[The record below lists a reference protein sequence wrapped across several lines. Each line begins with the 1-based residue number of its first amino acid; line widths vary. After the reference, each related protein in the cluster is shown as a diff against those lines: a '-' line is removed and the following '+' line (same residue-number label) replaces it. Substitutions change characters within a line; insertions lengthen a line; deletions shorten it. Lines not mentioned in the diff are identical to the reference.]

1 MKKIFIIMAIMSL
14 SLSNY
19 GWSWRVRCLSQ
30 ISIAEGS
37 LYQSA
42 SFVVLENG
50 NLLFTDI
57 RDKNAQLKIFNEA
70 GQIIKSWGQVGP
82 GPEEF
87 GGLGFPDYQK
97 PYLAVS
103 DAGKHRIH
111 IFQKIDNYEFKKIGE
126 ILAWEQNGNIKI
138 YDKNVLITGV
148 AISAGGKKYLVFM
161 RDFSGRKTRYILPV
175 EYTFGQHS
183 ISEYEQINNEVS
195 GIYSL
200 SFIDVCEDFAYHVS
214 DVRLKVARINLRS
227 EKIEFFGQEPEN
239 FRRVVLNKKLK
250 EDLLRAP
257 EVFEEITTKNSFVGG
272 IFADSDFVGVIYLNR
287 EKKIDEALYYAP
299 YLQIYDCSGKL
310 KYEQALRP
318 FYSEERIIPLYY
330 QRDSRLLYL
339 CSIIYGM
346 EHPKYVIYKYQIET

>member
-1 MKKIFIIMAIMSL
+1 MKKFLFLMAIMSL
-14 SLSNY
+14 SFNY
-19 GWSWRVRCLSQ
+19 GWSWEAKYLSK
-30 ISIAEGS
+30 INIAEGS

-70 GQIIKSWGQVGP
+70 GQIIRAWGQVGP

-103 DAGKHRIH
+103 DAGKRRIH

-148 AISAGGKKYLVFM
+148 AISSEGKKYLVFM
-161 RDFSGRKTRYILPV
+161 RDFSGRKTRYLLPV
-175 EYTFGQHS
+175 EYTYGHHS
-183 ISEYEQINNEVS
+183 TSEYEQINNEVS

-200 SFIDVCEDFAYHVS
+200 SFLDVCGDFAYHVS
-214 DVRLKVARINLRS
+214 DVRLKVARIDLRS
-227 EKIEFFGQEPEN
+227 NKIDFFGQEPEN
-239 FRRVVLNKKLK
+239 FRRVVLNKKLR
-250 EDLLRAP
+250 EDLLRVP
-257 EVFEEITTKNSFVGG
+257 EVFEEIITKNSFVGG
-272 IFADSDFVGVIYLNR
+272 IFADRDFVGIVYLNR
-287 EKKIDEALYYAP
+287 EKKINEALYYAP
-299 YLQIYDCSGKL
+299 YLQIYDLTGKL
-310 KYEQALRP
+310 KYEQALKP

-339 CSIIYGM
+339 CSIIYGV

>member
-1 MKKIFIIMAIMSL
+1 MKKLFFLMAIMSL
-14 SLSNY
+14 YLFNY
-19 GWSWRVRCLSQ
+19 GWSWEAKYLSK
-30 ISIAEGS
+30 INIAEGA

-50 NLLFTDI
+50 DLLFTDI
-57 RDKNAQLKIFNEA
+57 RDKKAQLKIFNED
-70 GQIIKSWGQVGP
+70 GQVIRAWGQLGP

-111 IFQKIDNYEFKKIGE
+111 IFEKLSNYEFKKIAE

-138 YDKNVLITGV
+138 YDKNILITGV
-148 AISAGGKKYLVFM
+148 AISSEGKKYLVFM
-161 RDFSGRKTRYILPV
+161 RGFSGRNTRYLLPV
-175 EYTFGQHS
+175 EYTYGHHS
-183 ISEYEQINNEVS
+183 KGEYEKVNNEVS

-214 DVRLKVARINLRS
+214 DVRLKVAKINLRS

-239 FRRVVLNKKLK
+239 FRRVVLNKKLR

-257 EVFEEITTKNSFVGG
+257 EIVEEIMTKNSFVGG
-272 IFADSDFVGVIYLNR
+272 IFADRDFVGVIYLNR
-287 EKKIDEALYYAP
+287 EKKISETLYYAP
-299 YLQIYDCSGKL
+299 YLQVYDRTGKL
-310 KYEQALRP
+310 LYEQPLTP
-318 FYSEERIIPLYY
+318 FYSEERIVPLYY
-330 QRDSRLLYL
+330 QKDNRLLYL
-339 CSIIYGM
+339 CSIIYGV
-346 EHPKYVIYKYQIET
+346 EHPKYVIYKYQIKT

>member
-19 GWSWRVRCLSQ
+19 GWSWKVRYLSQ

-57 RDKNAQLKIFNEA
+57 RDKNAQLKIFNEG
-70 GQIIKSWGQVGP
+70 GQIFKAWGQVGP

-87 GGLGFPDYQK
+87 GGLGFPDYQR

-111 IFQKIDNYEFKKIGE
+111 IFQKIGNIEFKKIGE

-148 AISAGGKKYLVFM
+148 AISSGGKKYLVFM

-175 EYTFGQHS
+175 EYTYGHHS
-183 ISEYEQINNEVS
+183 ISEYERINNEVS

-200 SFIDVCEDFAYHVS
+200 SFLDVCGDFAYHVS
-214 DVRLKVARINLRS
+214 DVRLKVAKINLRS

-239 FRRVVLNKKLK
+239 FRRVVLNKKLR
-250 EDLLRAP
+250 ENLLRDP
-257 EVFEEITTKNSFVGG
+257 EIFEEIMSKNSFIGG
-272 IFADSDFVGVIYLNR
+272 IFADRDFVGVIYLNR
-287 EKKIDEALYYAP
+287 EKKINEALYYAP
-299 YLQIYDCSGKL
+299 YLQIYDCTGKL
-310 KYEQALRP
+310 KHEQPLTP

-330 QRDSRLLYL
+330 QRDSHLLYL
-339 CSIIYGM
+339 CSIIYGV
-346 EHPKYVIYKYQIET
+346 EHPKYVVYKYQIEK